1 MRKVALSGART
12 NESIPSCGNNFSGAE
27 VDKWGHWYNCY
38 YMGMKTKVRKFG
50 NSLGIIL
57 PKEAI
62 AALKVQEG
70 AAVYLTEGPEC
81 SLRINPEVKDF
92 AEKMALAEMGMQK
105 YRNALR
111 ELAK

>member
-1 MRKVALSGART
+1 
-12 NESIPSCGNNFSGAE
+12 
-27 VDKWGHWYNCY
+27 
-38 YMGMKTKVRKFG
+38 MGMRTKVRKFG

-62 AALKVQEG
+62 AAMKVQEG

-81 SLRINPEVKDF
+81 SLRVTAGDSEF
-92 AEKMALAEMGMQK
+92 AEKMAIAERGMQK